1 MSTTDTT
8 VLRAGR
14 PLVLASLVSPGGG
27 YALEHRRDGTAV
39 LRDRVQGRDLWH
51 VGVPGT
57 APGQLTLLDDGR
69 LVLEAWPRV
78 PVWISADPD
87 PRAVT
92 AMVTDQGRLVLTDPD
107 GGLRWSRDPVS
118 EAELAAHRPA
128 TGDRLLPGQVLSEP
142 LVSPNGQY
150 RLSHTPDGETVLSAP
165 GDGRDRYVWTRSVKA
180 PGELTLGTDGILRAG
195 TNSMV
200 LLRWTGR
207 YRLDPEAV
215 RISAVV
221 VRDRGDIVLLDGNGD
236 ELHDSG
242 SAAEEARLDKLR
254 RSEARR
260 RAREAAR
267 PVRPAGTGLPR
278 DWFDLLDLSEGP
290 YTLTLVKHTD
300 EGEVLRSLG
309 APAEAIRATT
319 YRDLLQAS
327 LRDPDGDCAS
337 AFAVR
342 TGDHVVLV
350 EPCGYQ
356 AVERGKDL
364 SRGTDAIVCYLD
376 YDGWQSLAWYRD
388 GKLLAG
394 YGEDDSTRLE
404 RGKAAPR
411 GAERSV
417 FVPFMEEIGMGRYRQ
432 DEESAF
438 LPPAVEVAF
447 LAARVR
453 PSGEDFDGVHAG
465 AVFGI

>member
-1 MSTTDTT
+1 MSTADTT

-14 PLVLASLVSPGGG
+14 PLILASLVSPGGA
-27 YALEHRRDGTAV
+27 YALEHRRDGRAV

-51 VGVPGT
+51 VGIPGT
-57 APGQLTLLDDGR
+57 APGQLTLLHDGR

-78 PVWISADPD
+78 PVWISGDPD

-107 GGLRWSRDPVS
+107 GGLRWSRDPLS
-118 EAELAAHRPA
+118 EAELATHRPA

-150 RLSHTPDGETVLSAP
+150 RLSHSPGGETVLATS
-165 GDGRDRYVWTRSVKA
+165 GDRGDRQVWSRHVQA

-207 YRLDPEAV
+207 YRLDPTAV

-221 VRDRGDIVLLDGNGD
+221 VRDQGDVVLLDENGD
-236 ELHDSG
+236 EFYDSRT
-242 SAAEEARLDKLR
+242 AQEEARLAKLR
-254 RSEARR
+254 RSEDRR

-267 PVRPAGTGLPR
+267 PVRPPGTGLPR

-290 YTLTLVKHTD
+290 YTLTLVEHTD
-300 EGEVLRSLG
+300 EGEALQRLG
-309 APAEAIRATT
+309 ASAEAIRTTT
-319 YRDLLQAS
+319 YRDLLEAAF
-327 LRDPDGDCAS
+327 RDPDSDCAS
-337 AFAVR
+337 ALAVR
-342 TGDHVVLV
+342 TGDHAVVV

-364 SRGTDAIVCYLD
+364 SRGTSAIVYYRD

-394 YGEDDSTRLE
+394 YGEDDSSRLE

-411 GAERSV
+411 GAERSA
-417 FVPFMEEIGMGRYRQ
+417 FVPFMEQIGMGRYRE

-438 LPPAVEVAF
+438 LPPAVEVAL
-447 LAARVR
+447 LAAGVR
-453 PSGEDFDGVHAG
+453 LSGEDFAGAHAG